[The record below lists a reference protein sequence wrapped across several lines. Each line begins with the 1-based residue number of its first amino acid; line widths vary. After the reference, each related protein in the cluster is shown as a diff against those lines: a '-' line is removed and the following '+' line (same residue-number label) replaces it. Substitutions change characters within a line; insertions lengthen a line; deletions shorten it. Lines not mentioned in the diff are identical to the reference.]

1 MKKTGKGKWNYS
13 LDFYFFWVNLCVF
26 AVIVIVSALISALLY
41 QFFHLTVQIPEAV
54 YSVVLCIGMGA
65 AVSHFLSK
73 KILAPIN
80 KLGQAMS
87 KVAQGDFTVKLE
99 TNSKLSEIRKLYGDF
114 NLMVKELA
122 ATETLQMDFV
132 SNVSHE
138 FKTPISAIDGY
149 ATLLQGDSKLT
160 EEQAEYTDKII
171 YNVRRLSGLVSNI
184 LLLSRIENQAI
195 PTKKEKFRLD
205 EQIRQAILALEA
217 RWTEKEIDLAAELE
231 TVSYIGNETL
241 LIHVWLNLIDNAVK
255 FSPKGGSI
263 WIRLTASEQNILVSV
278 RDHGCGIAQTD
289 LKRIF
294 DKFYQTDTAHKEEGN
309 GLGLALVHR
318 ILLIHQGKIEVEN
331 CRTGGCQFSVIL
343 PVIKESENEDLI

>member
-1 MKKTGKGKWNYS
+1 MELQPGF
-13 LDFYFFWVNLCVF
+13 LFFLGE
-26 AVIVIVSALISALLY
+26 
-41 QFFHLTVQIPEAV
+41 P
-54 YSVVLCIGMGA
+54 LCICGHCHCFRPDLRSF
-65 AVSHFLSK
+65 VSVFSSDRPDTGSRLQCGTVHCPGSYRFPFPFK
-73 KILAPIN
+73 N
-80 KLGQAMS
+80 
-87 KVAQGDFTVKLE
+87 FTVKLE
-99 TNSKLSEIRKLYGDF
+99 TGSKLSEIRKLYGDF

-122 ATETLQMDFV
+122 ATEMLQMDFV

-205 EQIRQAILALEA
+205 EQIRQATLALEA

-263 WIRLTASEQNILVSV
+263 WIRLTASEENILVSV
-278 RDHGCGIAQTD
+278 RDHGCGIAETD

-309 GLGLALVHR
+309 GLGAGT
-318 ILLIHQGKIEVEN
+318 QDPADPSGKN
-331 CRTGGCQFSVIL
+331 
-343 PVIKESENEDLI
+343 

>member
-149 ATLLQGDSKLT
+149 ATLLQGDPHLT
-160 EEQAEYTDKII
+160 EEQAEYTDKI
-171 YNVRRLSGLVSNI
+171 VPAFQDREPGDPGQKGKVPSGRTDPAGHPGAGDKVG
-184 LLLSRIENQAI
+184 R
-195 PTKKEKFRLD
+195 
-205 EQIRQAILALEA
+205 
-217 RWTEKEIDLAAELE
+217 
-231 TVSYIGNETL
+231 
-241 LIHVWLNLIDNAVK
+241 
-255 FSPKGGSI
+255 KGDRS
-263 WIRLTASEQNILVSV
+263 
-278 RDHGCGIAQTD
+278 GCGVGDSFLYWQ
-289 LKRIF
+289 
-294 DKFYQTDTAHKEEGN
+294 
-309 GLGLALVHR
+309 
-318 ILLIHQGKIEVEN
+318 
-331 CRTGGCQFSVIL
+331 
-343 PVIKESENEDLI
+343 